1 MTAIKKH
8 WLRIFIVIG
17 LVFLLIIQANSARA
31 AEESGSIGLEGK
43 ISAPPPTQAATIAF
57 PRNGAVIGEGQVTV
71 TGLCPAGVI
80 VKIFKNNVFA
90 GAAPCVNGSYSI
102 LIDLFGGTNEI
113 IARVFDDLDQQ
124 GPDSNKVTVT
134 YPISQFEAGQRVTLT
149 STFAK
154 KGANPGATLTWP
166 IILSGGTGPYA
177 VTVDWG
183 DGKIPDVLS
192 QEFAGTFNIEHI
204 YDSPGV
210 YTIIVRVADKNG
222 SVAFLQLIGIA
233 NGQVA
238 QDNGGQNGNGEPE
251 AKPKTKI
258 LWTPLL
264 AAIPLMAAS
273 FWLGRRHE
281 LQVLRKRLE
290 RK

>member
-1 MTAIKKH
+1 MVMIKKH
-8 WLRIFIVIG
+8 WFSSVIAVIG
-17 LVFLLIIQANSARA
+17 LLVILITPYYAQA
-31 AEESGSIGLEGK
+31 AEESGSIGVEGK
-43 ISAPPPTQAATIAF
+43 ISAPPPSQAATIAF
-57 PRNGAVIGEGQVTV
+57 PRNGAVINEGNVTV
-71 TGLCPAGVI
+71 TGLCIGDVI
-80 VKIFKNNVFA
+80 VKVFKNNVFA
-90 GAAPCVNGSYSI
+90 GASPCVNGSYSVK
-102 LIDLFGGTNEI
+102 IDLFGGTNELV
-113 IARVFDDLDQQ
+113 ARVFDDLDQQ
-124 GPDSNKVTVT
+124 GPDSNKVTVN

-166 IILSGGTGPYA
+166 IILSGGTGPYGI
-177 VTVDWG
+177 TVDWG
-183 DGKIPDVLS
+183 DGKTPDVLS

-210 YTIIVRVADKNG
+210 YTIIVRASDKNG

-238 QDNGGQNGNGEPE
+238 QDNQQGSTEL
-251 AKPKTKI
+251 AKTKTKI
-258 LWTPLL
+258 LWQPLL
-264 AAIPLMAAS
+264 AIIPLMAVS

>member
-1 MTAIKKH
+1 M
-8 WLRIFIVIG
+8 
-17 LVFLLIIQANSARA
+17 FLIPSHYAQA
-31 AEESGSIGLEGK
+31 AEDSGSVGIEGK
-43 ISAPPPTQAATIAF
+43 ISALPPSQGATITF
-57 PRNGAVIGEGQVTV
+57 PSNGASISDGQVTV

-80 VKIFKNNVFA
+80 VKVFKNNVFA
-90 GAAPCVNGSYSI
+90 GASPCVNGSYSVQ
-102 LIDLFGGTNEI
+102 IDLFGGENVLV
-113 IARVFDDLDQQ
+113 ARVFDDLNQP

-134 YPISQFEAGQRVTLT
+134 YPISQFEATQRVTLT

-154 KGANPGATLTWP
+154 KGANPGSTLIWP

-177 VTVDWG
+177 ITVDWG
-183 DGKIPDVLS
+183 DGKPPDVIS

-210 YTIIVRVADKNG
+210 YTIIVRAGDKNG

-233 NGQVA
+233 NGEVA
-238 QDNGGQNGNGEPE
+238 QDNGDDQNGNQE
-251 AKPKTKI
+251 AKTKTKI
-258 LWTPLL
+258 LWLPLL
-264 AAIPLMAAS
+264 AILPLMLAS

-281 LQVLRKRLE
+281 RQVLRKRLE